1 MKILLVNK
9 FYYPRGGDCIYTIN
23 LETLL
28 KKHGHE
34 VAVFAMEHPR
44 TLETPWRIFFAS
56 EVKFRLGRHLKD
68 AFLRPFGTQEVIGKF
83 QALLDVFKPDV
94 VHLNNIHS
102 QLSPIVAELSRQRG
116 IKVMWTLH
124 DYKLLCPRYDCQR
137 LDGTHCNA
145 CFANP
150 EGSVKRQKLNV
161 LKHKC
166 MKGSYLASF
175 IAYREALK
183 WDRETLEYN
192 TDFFIC
198 PSRFMASKMRE
209 GGFSESKLRV
219 RANFINV
226 DKCAVT
232 DYSKEEYY
240 CYVGR
245 LSHEKG
251 IKTLVEAANS
261 LPYKLY
267 VIGKGPM
274 EHELKKM
281 AKDHVK
287 IVGHKD
293 WEDLKEIE
301 RKAKFSVI
309 ASEMFENNPLSVIES
324 MCLGTPVLGANIG
337 GIPELIDEG
346 VNGMAFESGNVADLT
361 EKIKVM
367 MGHIFDYR
375 QIAEEAKIKYNDL
388 AYYNFLINLYQT
400 K

>member
-137 LDGTHCNA
+137 LDGTHCNV

-274 EHELKKM
+274 ERELKKM